1 MDRHGRRVAAW
12 VDKRFGG
19 ASFKNADVWKWGDA
33 EKAIDLWAD
42 LAATRLIDLRQGKTN
57 S

>member
-1 MDRHGRRVAAW
+1 V
-12 VDKRFGG
+12 
-19 ASFKNADVWKWGDA
+19 SIKNANVWKWGDA

-42 LAATRLIDLRQGKTN
+42 LAATHFVDLRQGKT

>member
-1 MDRHGRRVAAW
+1 V
-12 VDKRFGG
+12 
-19 ASFKNADVWKWGDA
+19 SIKNANVWKWGDA

-42 LAATRLIDLRQGKTN
+42 LAATRFVDLRQGKT